1 MAHLIH
7 HWTTLAP
14 LAAAALLVLTTAIG
28 EQPWLLVG
36 CVAALIAAVLA
47 AVHHAEVIAHR
58 VGEPLGTLVLALAVT
73 VIEAALLL
81 SLLFAGGAGMET
93 LPRDTVYATVM
104 IITTGVVG
112 LCTMIG
118 GLAHREQSFR
128 VDGAGGG
135 LAALIVLAV
144 VTLVLPDFT
153 ITTGVGTYSR
163 GQSIFVAVVSAVLWG
178 IFVFVQ
184 TIRHRDYFLPHD
196 HHARPEEHA
205 LPPSRRQAT
214 LSLVFLLVA
223 LVAVVGLAKVLSH
236 PLEEFV
242 EAFHLPRSVVGIVV
256 AMVVLLPETWAA
268 IRAAYANRLQ
278 SSMNLAI
285 GSALATIGL
294 TVPVVVFFANAYGLQ
309 LVLGLDPKDIVLLA
323 TALLVSVVTLGTG
336 RTSMMQ
342 GAVHHVLFATYL
354 FLACVP

>member
-1 MAHLIH
+1 MA
-7 HWTTLAP
+7 
-14 LAAAALLVLTTAIG
+14 
-28 EQPWLLVG
+28 
-36 CVAALIAAVLA
+36 
-47 AVHHAEVIAHR
+47 
-58 VGEPLGTLVLALAVT
+58 
-73 VIEAALLL
+73 
-81 SLLFAGGAGMET
+81 
-93 LPRDTVYATVM
+93 
-104 IITTGVVG
+104 
-112 LCTMIG
+112 
-118 GLAHREQSFR
+118 
-128 VDGAGGG
+128 
-135 LAALIVLAV
+135 AV

-163 GQSIFVAVVSAVLWG
+163 GQSLFVAVVSAALWG
-178 IFVFVQ
+178 ILVFVQ
-184 TIRHRDYFLPHD
+184 TIRHRDYFLPHEN
-196 HHARPEEHA
+196 HAHPEEHA
-205 LPPSRRQAT
+205 LPPSGRQAT

-294 TVPVVVFFANAYGLQ
+294 TVPVVVFFATAYGLP

-342 GAVHHVLFATYL
+342 GAVHLVLFATYM

>member
-1 MAHLIH
+1 
-7 HWTTLAP
+7 
-14 LAAAALLVLTTAIG
+14 
-28 EQPWLLVG
+28 
-36 CVAALIAAVLA
+36 
-47 AVHHAEVIAHR
+47 
-58 VGEPLGTLVLALAVT
+58 
-73 VIEAALLL
+73 
-81 SLLFAGGAGMET
+81 
-93 LPRDTVYATVM
+93 
-104 IITTGVVG
+104 
-112 LCTMIG
+112 
-118 GLAHREQSFR
+118 
-128 VDGAGGG
+128 
-135 LAALIVLAV
+135 VLAV

-163 GQSIFVAVVSAVLWG
+163 GQSLFAAVISAALWG

-205 LPPSRRQAT
+205 LPPSLRQAT

-223 LVAVVGLAKVLSH
+223 LVSVVGLAKVLSH

-242 EAFHLPRSVVGIVV
+242 EAVHLPRSVVGIVV

-294 TVPVVVFFANAYGLQ
+294 TVPVVVFFATAYGLP

-342 GAVHHVLFATYL
+342 GAVHLVLFATYL

>member
-1 MAHLIH
+1 
-7 HWTTLAP
+7 
-14 LAAAALLVLTTAIG
+14 
-28 EQPWLLVG
+28 
-36 CVAALIAAVLA
+36 
-47 AVHHAEVIAHR
+47 
-58 VGEPLGTLVLALAVT
+58 
-73 VIEAALLL
+73 
-81 SLLFAGGAGMET
+81 
-93 LPRDTVYATVM
+93 M

-163 GQSIFVAVVSAVLWG
+163 GQSLFVAVISAVLWG

-184 TIRHRDYFLPHD
+184 TVRHRDYFLPQDD
-196 HHARPEEHA
+196 HAHPEEHA

-236 PLEEFV
+236 PLEDFV
-242 EAFHLPRSVVGIVV
+242 EASYLPRGVVGIVV
-256 AMVVLLPETWAA
+256 AMVVLLPETWAK

-309 LVLGLDPKDIVLLA
+309 LVLGLDPKDILLLA

-342 GAVHHVLFATYL
+342 GAVHVVLFTTYL

>member
-1 MAHLIH
+1 MAHIFH

-14 LAAAALLVLTTAIG
+14 LAAAVILGLVYSLG

-36 CVAALIAAVLA
+36 CGVALIAAVLA

-58 VGEPLGTLVLALAVT
+58 VGKPLGTLVLALAVT

-81 SLLFAGGAGMET
+81 SLLVAGGAGMET

-112 LCTMIG
+112 MCTLIG

-128 VDGAGGG
+128 VEGAGGG

-163 GQSIFVAVVSAVLWG
+163 AQSVFAAVISAALWG

-184 TIRHRDYFLPHD
+184 TVRHRDYFLPHD
-196 HHARPEEHA
+196 HHAHPDEHA
-205 LPPSRRQAT
+205 LPPSRRQAAVSFV
-214 LSLVFLLVA
+214 LLLVA
-223 LVAVVGLAKVLSH
+223 LVVVVGLAKVLSH

-242 EAFHLPRSVVGIVV
+242 EAFHLPRGVVGIVV

-268 IRAAYANRLQ
+268 IRAAHANRLQ

-294 TVPVVVFFANAYGLQ
+294 TVPVVVACASAYGLP
-309 LVLGLDPKDIVLLA
+309 LVLGLEPKDIVLLA

-342 GAVHHVLFATYL
+342 GAVHLVLFATYL